1 MDEAKSKKS
10 NKEKMQKV
18 STMTIRKSIASEDLQ
33 LPNESIW
40 PQFLKD
46 KLIKTSTEKLKF
58 QSKGKIT
65 TKIVS
70 NDNYKLSIAKKEHN
84 D

>member
-1 MDEAKSKKS
+1 MDQTKTTLP

-46 KLIKTSTEKLKF
+46 KLVKTSSEKIKL
-58 QSKGKIT
+58 QPKGEIEAN
-65 TKIVS
+65 IVAS
-70 NDNYKLSIAKKEHN
+70 EDYKLNIAKKE
-84 D
+84 